1 MLRSL
6 LLAAL
11 VAAPAAAQPAGDAAR
26 SASDPALAPTE
37 ARLRADLAPAL
48 RLATTA
54 ILVHDRTG
62 SFPRDAFALLGA
74 DEAGPTGARALP
86 LSALTMEAPPAEAT
100 GAVGAFRVVPLPTA
114 PYVRDDT
121 PMHVVVLRRDDGTY
135 EVQTRVRRERDP
147 DLGGGALLYDAVGRY
162 AVQSG
167 VGVVC
172 VDLARVRAMLAG
184 GTFSPEPTAL
194 SDEPFIVRVVPP
206 GEDAPVYYRTTTTA
220 AR

>member
-6 LLAAL
+6 LLLLAFAG
-11 VAAPAAAQPAGDAAR
+11 PAAAQSAED
-26 SASDPALAPTE
+26 ASDPVLAPTE
-37 ARLRADLAPAL
+37 ARLRADLDLAL

-62 SFPRDAFALLGA
+62 TFPTDAFALLGS
-74 DEAGPTGARALP
+74 DEAGPTGARALA
-86 LSALTMEAPPAEAT
+86 LSALTMEAPPAEAAT
-100 GAVGAFRVVPLPTA
+100 AIGAFRVVPLPTD

-121 PMHVVVLRRDDGTY
+121 PMHVVVLRRADGTY

-147 DLGGGALLYDAVGRY
+147 DLGGGRLLYDSVGRY
-162 AVQSG
+162 EVQSG

-172 VDLARVRAMLAG
+172 VDLARVRAMLAA

-194 SDEPFIVRVVPP
+194 SAEPFMVRVVPP
-206 GEDAPVYYRTTTTA
+206 GEDAPVYYRTTTA